1 MHMKLNKTG
10 QLLAASALSL
20 AAAGFLCAC
29 STLTQDFVFVSSA
42 KAAGTNNY
50 GEMDVFEVNRESG
63 QMRQIPTSP
72 FPSGGRNPVAEAT
85 SSDDTNL
92 YVINRDDNTIVQFVI
107 GNDGKLYPQN
117 TTNTPGIFP
126 IGVAV
131 ANGNLGDNLFVI
143 DTYQP
148 LPQCS
153 TLSPCTGSI
162 AMYPIAS
169 TKDSTTN
176 GALGSPAVNTTLSSN
191 YWPLTLPS
199 ATKDIILPVAV
210 AANGNFVYVAAYDTT
225 SGVGYVFSFEVVQ
238 AQWNGTTI
246 ITLEPVNHGVLNNNV
261 PVSAGIYPSAIT
273 TDPTGAYV
281 YVTDSSSSNILGFA
295 SNSGNLTTLSGSPY
309 QAGNKPSA
317 IVVDATGKFAYVA
330 NAQDSNI
337 TAYSLSSGAL
347 TRISSFTTGTQPVA
361 IGIDPSLNEYL
372 YTANFLAGTVSGF
385 QIQSDGS
392 LINSKGITYQA
403 NANPTAVA
411 AIPHQT
417 PSKSQ

>member
-1 MHMKLNKTG
+1 MKLNKTG

-20 AAAGFLCAC
+20 AAAGFLSAC

-42 KAAGTNNY
+42 KAAGANNY

-72 FPSGGRNPVAEAT
+72 FPSGGRNPVAEAV
-85 SSDDTNL
+85 SSDETNL
-92 YVINRDDNTIVQFVI
+92 YVVNRDDNTIVQFII

-117 TTNTPGIFP
+117 TINTPGIFP

-131 ANGNLGDNLFVI
+131 AGTSLFVI
-143 DTYQP
+143 DTYQL
-148 LPQCS
+148 LPTCS
-153 TLSPCTGSI
+153 TLSPCTGSVS
-162 AMYPIAS
+162 MYQVQVTKNTES
-169 TKDSTTN
+169 TNTTSVVN
-176 GALGSPAVNTTLSSN
+176 GTLTVPAVNSTLNTN

-199 ATKDIILPVAV
+199 APKDIILPVAV
-210 AANGNFVYVAAYDTT
+210 AANGNYAYVAAYDTT
-225 SGVGYVFSFEVVQ
+225 SGAGYVFAFEVVPSTTQ
-238 AQWNGTTI
+238 PLFTLSPVDNG
-246 ITLEPVNHGVLNNNV
+246 V
-261 PVSAGIYPSAIT
+261 PVRAGVYPSSIA

-281 YVTDSSSSNILGFA
+281 YVTDSTSSNVLGFA
-295 SNSGNLTTLSGSPY
+295 SNAGSLTTLSGSPY
-309 QAGNKPSA
+309 VAGNKPSA
-317 IVVDATGKFAYVA
+317 VVVDATGKFAYVA

-337 TAYSLSSGAL
+337 TAYTLSSGVL
-347 TRISSFTTGTQPVA
+347 TRVSSFTTGTQPVA

-392 LINSKGITYQA
+392 LVNAKGITFTA

-411 AIPHQT
+411 AIPHQSA
-417 PSKSQ
+417 SKN